1 MRGVNEYP
9 APLIPVIYRLFYNWL
24 YGLSTGAT
32 CRRANDPPPAWW
44 MDVTM
49 SRTQQ
54 RTGKQGE
61 NLAESTLS
69 GLGIEML
76 EKIGTPILAIPA
88 GRGLYKVIWEKK
100 VSGDRRG
107 ILPGGRSVLIE
118 VKTILDHNLTYS
130 ELEPHQHAGLKEH
143 ADWGGLSLL
152 VWVHNTGVY
161 VMEYPISG
169 FIPRTSLTPQVAEIW
184 NEITRVEIAERL
196 K

>member
-1 MRGVNEYP
+1 
-9 APLIPVIYRLFYNWL
+9 
-24 YGLSTGAT
+24 
-32 CRRANDPPPAWW
+32 
-44 MDVTM
+44 M
-49 SRTQQ
+49 SRSQQ

-61 NLAESTLS
+61 SVAESTLS

-88 GRGLYKVIWEKK
+88 GRGLFKVVWGEK

-118 VKTILDHNLTYS
+118 VKTILDANLTYS
-130 ELEPHQHAGLKEH
+130 ELKPHQHKGLKAH

-152 VWVHNTGVY
+152 CWVHNTGVY
-161 VMEYPISG
+161 VMEYPVSG
-169 FIPRTSLTPQVAEIW
+169 FDPGTSITPQVATIW
-184 NEITRVEIAERL
+184 DEITRAEIEGMV